1 MRVKLGVLIA
11 GIGLLMSGARIAA
24 HHSTAADFE
33 EDKSVTI
40 KGTVSK
46 IEWENPH
53 ARFFVDRVFLFHE
66 LIVVVTPVPNAD
78 LRVGVVRVGR
88 FHFLNLGNFGGELRL
103 DAGDEIVDVFLRA
116 GAALGHFDLGLEI
129 VPRFVT
135 EPERDLVTQL
145 DHLI

>member
-24 HHSTAADFE
+24 HHSTAADFD

-53 ARFFVDRVFLFHE
+53 ARFFVDRMVDGKMESWSFELASPNSLTRGGWGRRTLTVGEEVTASGSPARSGKTMAVTHSVIKADGKKLFTGTMG
-66 LIVVVTPVPNAD
+66 ITD
-78 LRVGVVRVGR
+78 K
-88 FHFLNLGNFGGELRL
+88 
-103 DAGDEIVDVFLRA
+103 
-116 GAALGHFDLGLEI
+116 
-129 VPRFVT
+129 
-135 EPERDLVTQL
+135 
-145 DHLI
+145 